1 MENILLVEDDRDI
14 AELER
19 DYLEL
24 NGFAVDMESNGRCG
38 LEKALN
44 GAYDLLLLDVM
55 LPEVDGL
62 SICRQVREQKEI
74 PILLV
79 TARKDDIDKIRGL
92 GMGADDYIVKPFSP
106 GELVARVRAHLA
118 RYQRLTGAA
127 AEKGEPEALL
137 HGDLRLLPQARRVFV
152 QGEEIHLPNREF
164 DLLEFLLR
172 NPDRVLSKEELFESI
187 WGQEAVGDIS
197 TVTVHIK
204 RLREKIETEEN
215 THIETVWGTGYRL
228 CKL

>member
-1 MENILLVEDDRDI
+1 MEKILLVEDDRDI

-24 NGFAVDMESNGRCG
+24 NGFAVDMEGRGNAG
-38 LEKALN
+38 LKKALT
-44 GAYDLLLLDVM
+44 GDYDLLILDVM

-79 TARKDDIDKIRGL
+79 TARKDDIDIIRGL

-118 RYQRLTGAA
+118 RSWAWKSIRTGKSWLPAA
-127 AEKGEPEALL
+127 AP
-137 HGDLRLLPQARRVFV
+137 RR
-152 QGEEIHLPNREF
+152 
-164 DLLEFLLR
+164 
-172 NPDRVLSKEELFESI
+172 
-187 WGQEAVGDIS
+187 
-197 TVTVHIK
+197 
-204 RLREKIETEEN
+204 
-215 THIETVWGTGYRL
+215 
-228 CKL
+228 

>member
-1 MENILLVEDDRDI
+1 M
-14 AELER
+14 
-19 DYLEL
+19 
-24 NGFAVDMESNGRCG
+24 
-38 LEKALN
+38 
-44 GAYDLLLLDVM
+44 
-55 LPEVDGL
+55 
-62 SICRQVREQKEI
+62 
-74 PILLV
+74 
-79 TARKDDIDKIRGL
+79 
-92 GMGADDYIVKPFSP
+92 
-106 GELVARVRAHLA
+106 
-118 RYQRLTGAA
+118 
-127 AEKGEPEALL
+127 L